1 MALLVS
7 EEVSLSWVDFGVIE
21 VLLVL
26 EVFPEVIYV
35 II

>member
-1 MALLVS
+1 M
-7 EEVSLSWVDFGVIE
+7 SLSWVDFRVIE

-35 II
+35 MIKS